1 MTRKQRLLNAL
12 FEIEQQLDALV
23 VELENLTIKKKAQAK
38 SAETVALYNWIN
50 TEFFTLSD
58 DLSDYA
64 YTSYSKGISTL
75 RRIIEYA
82 ELKEPVKVVHQ
93 LNAERE
99 AFESF
104 LEKSEFEKVKGF
116 YVQCPVCGTQVGKE
130 AYKCSCGHHF
140 REYEWVAEFTKPDGS
155 IERYIRSEYGMSYE
169 LVKGGVTR
177 PAEWVLTPI
186 ENKVEPQNGGDTNG

>member
-99 AFESF
+99 VFESF

-155 IERYIRSEYGMSYE
+155 IERYIRSEYGINYE
-169 LVKGGVTR
+169 IVKDGVTH
-177 PAEWVLTPI
+177 PADWVLTPK
-186 ENKVEPQNGGDTNG
+186 EKQAEPQTGGDADG